1 MVRRIAVEHMFRQR
15 PDFGRETVEGPGFHQ
30 TGIAQCP
37 LGIVVAGDK
46 PPPATA
52 GQCDAMDR
60 LGGAQVSIEQVG
72 VAPGSRTQWA
82 PTHAWAPT
90 VTPPSSVGYSW
101 LMTTLCAPGPE
112 LVSRVVPWAMTA

>member
-72 VAPGSRTQWA
+72 VAPGSRTEWIPQCRLCHWC
-82 PTHAWAPT
+82 
-90 VTPPSSVGYSW
+90 TPSDFRSAADSS
-101 LMTTLCAPGPE
+101 TI
-112 LVSRVVPWAMTA
+112 